1 MAPTR
6 IAFCITELDA
16 GGAERILAELA
27 TGLDRA
33 EWEPRVFALGP
44 PGPYASVIRDAGVP
58 VECFDGLYA
67 WDAPRVLWRLRRAL
81 RAFRP
86 AILQTFLFHANII
99 GRIAGWSAGV
109 PRILSG
115 VRVAE
120 RRSRFYGRI
129 DRWTNGLVD
138 RNVCVSR
145 GVAEYCERE
154 CGFDPRKTVVIPNG
168 VAARLFGSATA
179 CDWSTLQVPTGR
191 RVILTI
197 GRLDPQKGLDDLL
210 RAFRR
215 VCDHH
220 GDVHL
225 VIVGEGPERAR
236 LEALTTEL
244 KLSACVTFTG
254 RRSDV
259 AALLSGATLFVL
271 ASRWEGMANVLL
283 EAMAAA
289 RPIIATAV
297 EGTAELIIENV
308 TGWLV
313 PAGDPAALNVAIT
326 HVLDDPEH
334 AAVVGCA
341 AQGVVSKQF
350 TTESMVA
357 RYAALYR
364 ELISNDAETTS

>member
-1 MAPTR
+1 MPPTR

-27 TGLDRA
+27 TGLDRK
-33 EWEPRVFALGP
+33 EWEPRVYALGP

-58 VECFDGLYA
+58 VECLDGLYA
-67 WDAPRVLWRLRRAL
+67 WDAPRVLFELRRAL
-81 RAFRP
+81 RTFRP

-120 RRSRFYGRI
+120 RRSRVYGWI

-145 GVAEYCERE
+145 GVADYCERE

-168 VAARLFGSATA
+168 VAARVFGSATP
-179 CDWSTLQVPTGR
+179 CDWSTLHVPTGR

-210 RAFRR
+210 RAYQGVREQH
-215 VCDHH
+215 D
-220 GDVHL
+220 DVHL
-225 VIVGEGPERAR
+225 VIVGEGPERTR
-236 LEALTTEL
+236 LEALTAEL
-244 KLSACVTFTG
+244 KITSSVTFTG

-259 AALLSGATLFVL
+259 AALLAGATLFVL

-297 EGTAELIIENV
+297 EGTAELIVENV

-313 PAGDPAALNVAIT
+313 PVGDPAALNRAMS
-326 HVLDDPEH
+326 HALDVPEH
-334 AAVVGCA
+334 AAVVGRA
-341 AQGVVSKQF
+341 AQKTVSQQF
-350 TTESMVA
+350 TTEAMVA

-364 ELISNDAETTS
+364 KLVSHPANLVP